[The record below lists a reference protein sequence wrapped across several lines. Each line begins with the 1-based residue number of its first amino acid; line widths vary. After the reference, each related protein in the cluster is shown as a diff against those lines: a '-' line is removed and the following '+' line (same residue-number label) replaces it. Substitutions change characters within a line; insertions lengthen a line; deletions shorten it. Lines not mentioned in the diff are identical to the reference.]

1 MDIKRYLLYTLPLL
15 ILFFIFCWFIIPNFL
30 PALMPKRNLILLC
43 GAVFFLIL
51 SDLFNIMSGGN
62 KK

>member
-1 MDIKRYLLYTLPLL
+1 MDVKRYLKYTLPLL
-15 ILFFIFCWFIIPNFL
+15 ILFFIFCWVIIPNFL
-30 PALMPKRNLILLC
+30 PQLMPKRNQILMI

-51 SDLFNIMSGGN
+51 GDIVDLTGR